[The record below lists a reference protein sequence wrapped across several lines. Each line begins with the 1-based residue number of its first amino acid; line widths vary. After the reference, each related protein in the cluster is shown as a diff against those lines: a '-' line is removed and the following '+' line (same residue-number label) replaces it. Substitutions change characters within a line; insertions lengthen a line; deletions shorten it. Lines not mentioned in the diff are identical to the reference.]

1 MTVDSALP
9 SHDRADSVKVD
20 DFLEVVDAQTL
31 EHSIA
36 KVSYSESISQPCVL
50 IRTANGVELE
60 CSESAPIANA
70 EGEQILSINLKG
82 HKVPT
87 VVDGRQLID
96 LVTEVEPIGER
107 MV

>member
-1 MTVDSALP
+1 M
-9 SHDRADSVKVD
+9 
-20 DFLEVVDAQTL
+20 VDANTL

-36 KVSYSESISQPCVL
+36 KVSVSERSTQPCVL

-70 EGEQILSINLKG
+70 EGEQVLSANLLG

-87 VVDGRQLID
+87 VVEGKTLID
-96 LVTEVEPIGER
+96 VVVEVRPIGER
-107 MV
+107 QV